1 MLSGIV
7 AFVLGTYAGLLM
19 MMSNSVTADIHG
31 DDENIIVAAKYGYAI
46 MNKKNGKLK
55 YVKKTWVDEG
65 EVKSER

>member
-1 MLSGIV
+1 MLLGIM
-7 AFVLGTYAGLLM
+7 AFLFGICARLL

-55 YVKKTWVDEG
+55 YVKKTWIDEG